1 MRVAFGERVRRGR
14 AVDLRNEG
22 VPASAV
28 VAAITDPDDGRVR
41 GQRPA
46 AVHEHVGVLC
56 EGTTLRVGV
65 ALAAAARSRG
75 ARTTHDDELA
85 AVTRQ
90 LAGLSTPDVDLA
102 AARERVAAAEVAVGH
117 MRERAA
123 RVQGRTQP
131 GDGEPVVAVTRAL
144 TAVETEWHAAKE
156 RLRRAQAAWADARR
170 RLSLEDRRANLEQA
184 ARDAL
189 VARWSDRFR
198 RAMDALAVPASVPP
212 SQPPRRFSGPP
223 WAGAAA
229 IARLAAPGAP
239 LVVSAA
245 VCADALAASAA
256 LDAPVVV
263 VAD

>member
-75 ARTTHDDELA
+75 ARTAHDDELA

-156 RLRRAQAAWADARR
+156 RLRRAQAAWGTPAAGSPSKTGGRTWSR
-170 RLSLEDRRANLEQA
+170 PPGTRWWRAGVTGFGGQWTRWRCRRASRRHSPHGGSAGRRGL
-184 ARDAL
+184 ARP
-189 VARWSDRFR
+189 RSPGWPR
-198 RAMDALAVPASVPP
+198 RAH
-212 SQPPRRFSGPP
+212 P
-223 WAGAAA
+223 W
-229 IARLAAPGAP
+229 L
-239 LVVSAA
+239 
-245 VCADALAASAA
+245 
-256 LDAPVVV
+256 
-263 VAD
+263 